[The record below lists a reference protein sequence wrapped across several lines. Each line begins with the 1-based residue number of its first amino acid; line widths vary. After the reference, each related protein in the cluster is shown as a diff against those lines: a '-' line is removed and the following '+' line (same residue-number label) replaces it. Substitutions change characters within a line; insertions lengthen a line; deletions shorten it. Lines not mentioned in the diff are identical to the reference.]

1 MKLLGYAACGGTPF
15 RILRV
20 EDAGKL
26 TDGTHERIDLFDCI
40 FTNVDVSHDIDTGH
54 AILALPQATDWRVD
68 LTSKMFTKEYM
79 AWFRGYSPTIEVLLD
94 AHKLKALLPNITQ
107 EFDQFVEWLKAETAK
122 MPTLEVTFKY
132 DTLTAVKTGSKYDI
146 WMLYKHYLMVE
157 GNLTVTRNPE
167 GDVIF
172 HDAHI
177 SEKGTQHWLHEHNK
191 ELMRLA
197 AENDLLAAYIT
208 FGVDRG
214 RPQYQYTFVA
224 RDGGYAT
231 RQVDDAEFMHIA
243 IRGLMPKVLMQDA
256 GANLNMTVSIEHHFP
271 QKYLDFERSARPTI
285 GYNHALN
292 LIRFI

>member
-20 EDAGKL
+20 EDSGKL
-26 TDGTHERIDLFDCI
+26 TDGTHERIDLFGCI

-54 AILALPQATDWRVD
+54 AILSLPEPTDWRVD
-68 LTSKMFTKEYM
+68 LTSTMFTKEYM
-79 AWFRGYSPTIEVLLD
+79 DWFNGYTPTIEVLLN

-107 EFDQFVEWLKAETAK
+107 EFDQFVEWLKEQTAK
-122 MPTLEVTFKY
+122 MPTLEVAFKH
-132 DTLTAVKTGSKYDI
+132 DTLTAVKTHNKYDI
-146 WMLYKHYLMVE
+146 WMLYKHYLMVD

-177 SEKGTQHWLHEHNK
+177 SEKGTQHWLLEHNK
-191 ELMRLA
+191 EMMRLA

-208 FGVDRG
+208 FGTDRG
-214 RPQYQYTFVA
+214 APKYQYTFVA
-224 RDGGYAT
+224 HDGGYMH
-231 RQVDDAEFMHIA
+231 RPVDDAEFMHIA
-243 IRGLMPKVLMQDA
+243 IRGQMPVVTFKDE
-256 GANLNMTVSIEHHFP
+256 GANLNLTVDIDQHFP
-271 QKYLDFERSARPTI
+271 QKYLDFTRTARPTI

>member
-1 MKLLGYAACGGTPF
+1 MKLLSYEACGGTPF

-20 EDAGKL
+20 EDSGQLADGK
-26 TDGTHERIDLFDCI
+26 HERIDLFGCI
-40 FTNVDVSHDIDTGH
+40 FTNVAVSHDIRTGD
-54 AILALPQATDWRVD
+54 AILSLPTANDWRVN
-68 LTSKMFTKEYM
+68 LTNPMFTKEYM
-79 AWFRGYSPTIEVLLD
+79 DWFDGYSPTIEVLLD

-107 EFDQFVEWLKAETAK
+107 EFDQFVAWLKEQVAK
-122 MPTLEVTFKY
+122 MPTLEVVFDR
-132 DTLTAVKTGSKYDI
+132 DTLKAVKTGNKYDI
-146 WMLYKHYLMVE
+146 WMLYRHYLMVD
-157 GNLTVTRNPE
+157 GNLIVTRNPE

-191 ELMRLA
+191 EMMRLA

-224 RDGGYAT
+224 RDGGYIH
-231 RQVDDAEFMHIA
+231 RPVDDAEFTHIS
-243 IRGLMPKVLMQDA
+243 IRGQMPVVLFKDE
-256 GANLNMTVSIEHHFP
+256 GANLNLKVNIDQHFK
-271 QKYLDFERSARPTI
+271 QKYLDFTRTAQPSI